1 MKTFISILIAFLL
14 SSFIYSESSNFI
26 EDNYEEFTLE
36 NGLQLYVLEDFSS
49 APVRIEYTVHAG
61 ISSSSQNNTGF
72 FSLYSRLF
80 KYNFSEIR
88 FNEMTAECNAD
99 SSRYII
105 TVSPAKIKDSLEE
118 LSQHAFSPVFSDSA
132 IEKELNIFKSETMQY
147 AYTSF
152 QKCQK
157 EQSWPEPG

>member
-1 MKTFISILIAFLL
+1 MKTFFSILIAFLL

-80 KYNFSEIR
+80 KYNFSSPNYKSLVLTSNRQYQVTFISKCTN
-88 FNEMTAECNAD
+88 FS
-99 SSRYII
+99 SSRKYSKRTLVYII
-105 TVSPAKIKDSLEE
+105 SLHCF
-118 LSQHAFSPVFSDSA
+118 LVNDKLF
-132 IEKELNIFKSETMQY
+132 
-147 AYTSF
+147 
-152 QKCQK
+152 
-157 EQSWPEPG
+157 